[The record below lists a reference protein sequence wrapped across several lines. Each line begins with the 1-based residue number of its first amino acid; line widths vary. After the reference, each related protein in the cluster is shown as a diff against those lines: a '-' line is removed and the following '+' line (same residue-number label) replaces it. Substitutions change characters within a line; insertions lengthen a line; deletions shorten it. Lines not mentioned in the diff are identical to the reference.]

1 MIYWFCSLVWV
12 GLVWCVVFNW
22 WQRNTFFYDLNCWL
36 GAAGI
41 EILFGRIFK
50 ANIQIEG
57 FYSLLRSEEGLKLN
71 TEVSSNIQIEGFYSL
86 LRSEEG
92 LKLNTEVCS
101 KGLASRSAQIWEKSP
116 LYMQL

>member
-1 MIYWFCSLVWV
+1 
-12 GLVWCVVFNW
+12 LVWCVVFNCW
-22 WQRNTFFYDLNCWL
+22 RRNTFFHDLNCWL

-71 TEVSSNIQIEGFYSL
+71 TEVSTVPKDQLVGLCLSSFGKNHRFTCNCDRQKIEKFTFPAV
-86 LRSEEG
+86 
-92 LKLNTEVCS
+92 N
-101 KGLASRSAQIWEKSP
+101 
-116 LYMQL
+116 

>member
-1 MIYWFCSLVWV
+1 LVIKDRRHLFV
-12 GLVWCVVFNW
+12 TPLSE
-22 WQRNTFFYDLNCWL
+22 LNCWL

-71 TEVSSNIQIEGFYSL
+71 TEVSAKDQLVGLPSFGKNPRFTCNCDRQKNRKVYIFCNKLRYSDQTYGTILYGFSHGY
-86 LRSEEG
+86 
-92 LKLNTEVCS
+92 KFT
-101 KGLASRSAQIWEKSP
+101 A
-116 LYMQL
+116 